1 MNAIE
6 MLKQQHR
13 EVDELFKKLNG
24 TKTAESGRRIFN
36 DIADALAV
44 HAAIEERHF
53 YPAVKRRETQ
63 GILLASVEE
72 HLEIKRVIAD
82 LLQMDPDDDAFDSKV
97 EGLREDVE
105 RHVEE
110 EEGELFP
117 KVARLFDE
125 EELEAIGDAMRDTQ
139 DELRRQGNPRHAIP
153 GETDAA
159 API

>member
-24 TKTAESGRRIFN
+24 TKSAESGRRIFN